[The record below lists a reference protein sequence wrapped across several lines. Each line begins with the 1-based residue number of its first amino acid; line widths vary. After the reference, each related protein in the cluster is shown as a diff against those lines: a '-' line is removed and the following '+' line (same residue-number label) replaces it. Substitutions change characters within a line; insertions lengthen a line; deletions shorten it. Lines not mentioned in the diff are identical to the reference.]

1 MSLEQQL
8 GNVTVRRATIEDT
21 AVCGQICFD
30 AFNTINRSYG
40 FPCDFA
46 DPDAAAQFIS
56 TLFSHQRFYCVV
68 AEIDGRIAGS
78 NCLDERSTI
87 AGVGPVIV
95 DPQLQNRGVGRLLMR
110 AVLDR
115 ADERRSAGV
124 RLVQAAF
131 HSRSLSLYASLGFD
145 IREPLSCMQGRT
157 VQRTVPGCTVRP
169 AQLADMNACKTLALQ
184 VHGFDRSNELT
195 EGIENG
201 TAVLVERGGRI
212 TGYSSLLGA
221 FGHSV
226 AETNLDIQAL
236 MVSADSFPGAG
247 IPVPSRNSALL
258 RWCLANGLRIAQPM
272 TLMATG
278 LYNEPEGA
286 WLPSVFY

>member
-115 ADERRSAGV
+115 ADELKLVYPQADALPEKFAAFPARTTRRSV
-124 RLVQAAF
+124 R
-131 HSRSLSLYASLGFD
+131 
-145 IREPLSCMQGRT
+145 RT
-157 VQRTVPGCTVRP
+157 CG
-169 AQLADMNACKTLALQ
+169 
-184 VHGFDRSNELT
+184 
-195 EGIENG
+195 
-201 TAVLVERGGRI
+201 
-212 TGYSSLLGA
+212 
-221 FGHSV
+221 
-226 AETNLDIQAL
+226 
-236 MVSADSFPGAG
+236 
-247 IPVPSRNSALL
+247 
-258 RWCLANGLRIAQPM
+258 
-272 TLMATG
+272 
-278 LYNEPEGA
+278 
-286 WLPSVFY
+286 